1 MTFKKFLFNFKIIF
15 LIFLIQTLLVKKSYS
30 VPNAGSLLNFE
41 EEIRKVNILPTQVP
55 ENKDLI
61 NGVNGLNGEKIKI
74 TGFQFEGQTNGFT
87 NEQLTKVIEDLV
99 GKNLTFDDIQNA
111 AKRIQDFYRNKGYF
125 LAQAF
130 IPEQEVKEGII
141 IIYISEGKLDS
152 KEPFEI
158 KKNNLRL
165 KDNIPESYF
174 IEGMKGKF
182 TQQGLERAI
191 LNFNEVPGVEGKVT
205 LKPGEDQYS
214 TKIVIEAS
222 EGDLVTGSIS
232 FDNYGN
238 RYTGQNRT
246 TGTVYINNP
255 TKTGD
260 QFTFNMIR
268 APTGDFDLLKLGYDF
283 PIARNGARGNISAN
297 QLNYKIG
304 KDLKT
309 DPKSKGDAFTYNV
322 NIKYPLL
329 RSAIRSLIIL
339 GGYNFKD
346 MYNETTGDETSDKNI
361 ENFSASMM
369 FQNIDKYYLGGY
381 MQSSIT
387 HAYGELDLS
396 GAASDLSS
404 DQGSSGAKTDGNFNK
419 TNIQFLRIQRI
430 AELID
435 LQILASAQI
444 ASQNLDSSEK
454 FTLGGIGG
462 VRAFPSGE
470 ASGDEG
476 RKISFDLKYKPTS
489 SYVDIFE
496 QIQFGIFYDYG
507 NIKQY
512 RDLLNIS
519 MTTPNKYSLK
529 GWGAFLDMFSGSDYS
544 IKLGVAD
551 SVSGNPGKTSSGN
564 NSDGKDNTW
573 RYWFLGVFNLK

>member
-1 MTFKKFLFNFKIIF
+1 MTFKKLLFNFEIIF
-15 LIFLIQTLLVKKSYS
+15 LIFLIQALLFKKAYS

-74 TGFQFEGQTNGFT
+74 SGFQFEGQTNGFT

-111 AKRIQDFYRNKGYF
+111 AKRIQNFYRNKGYF

-165 KDNIPESYF
+165 KDDLPESYF
-174 IEGMKGKF
+174 VEGMKGKF

-214 TKIVIEAS
+214 TKIVIEAN

-232 FDNYGN
+232 YDNYGN
-238 RYTGQNRT
+238 RYTGQNRA
-246 TGTVYINNP
+246 TGTVNINNP

-260 QFTFNMIR
+260 QFTFNMIS
-268 APTGDFDLLKLGYDF
+268 APTGEFDLLKLGYDF
-283 PIARNGARGNISAN
+283 PIFRNGARGNISAN

-322 NIKYPLL
+322 NINYPLL
-329 RSAIRSLIIL
+329 RSAIRSLIIS
-339 GGYNFKD
+339 GVYNFKD
-346 MYNETTGDETSDKNI
+346 MYNETTGAETSDKTI
-361 ENFSASMM
+361 ENFSANML
-369 FQNIDKYYLGGY
+369 FQNIDKFYLGGY
-381 MQSSIT
+381 MQSSINHT
-387 HAYGELDLS
+387 YGELDLS
-396 GAASDLSS
+396 GAPSDLSS
-404 DQGSSGAKTDGNFNK
+404 DQSSTGAKTDGNFSK

-454 FTLGGIGG
+454 FTLGGVGG
-462 VRAFPSGE
+462 VRAFPSANHGTVI
-470 ASGDEG
+470 
-476 RKISFDLKYKPTS
+476 RVL
-489 SYVDIFE
+489 
-496 QIQFGIFYDYG
+496 
-507 NIKQY
+507 IK
-512 RDLLNIS
+512 R
-519 MTTPNKYSLK
+519 
-529 GWGAFLDMFSGSDYS
+529 
-544 IKLGVAD
+544 
-551 SVSGNPGKTSSGN
+551 
-564 NSDGKDNTW
+564 
-573 RYWFLGVFNLK
+573 